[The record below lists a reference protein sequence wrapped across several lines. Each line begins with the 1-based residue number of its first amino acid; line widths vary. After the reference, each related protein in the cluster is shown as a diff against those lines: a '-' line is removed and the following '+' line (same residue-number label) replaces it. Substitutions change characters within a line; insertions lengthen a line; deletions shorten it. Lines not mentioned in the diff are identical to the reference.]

1 MSRYRDLKALAQAFA
16 SGELDRNLYTL
27 QMDSDV
33 SYLAYT
39 GPAPAGLDIGTPEYN
54 EWWRQKE
61 AATLALFRGMGTA
74 GMVDA
79 CNAAGIPTSWA

>member
-39 GPAPAGLDIGTPEYN
+39 GPAPAVLDIGTPEYN
-54 EWWRQKE
+54 
-61 AATLALFRGMGTA
+61 
-74 GMVDA
+74 
-79 CNAAGIPTSWA
+79 